1 MAAVHSIALDG
12 LAGRPVEVE
21 VDIATGLSAT
31 VVVGLADTT
40 VSEARNRVRSAVV
53 NSGTSW
59 PDTRVTIS
67 LAPSSL
73 PKSGPHYDLAMGLGV
88 FAAKAI
94 VPPELLAGSVFLGE
108 LALDG
113 RLRAVRGVLPATL
126 AAADAGFERVFVP
139 ESNVGEAALVPAV
152 EVVGVRSL
160 RQVVAMLRGE
170 EEPDD
175 PPVPP
180 LGDGAEAGWAA
191 LGAADL
197 DLADVVGQQD
207 ACLAT
212 VIAAAGGHH
221 LLLTGPP
228 GVGKT
233 MLAQRLPA
241 LLPDLDPQDSL
252 EVSALHSLAGVLPPD
267 VPMLVR
273 PPFLEP
279 HHTASAVSVVGGGSR
294 MVRPGAMSLAH
305 HGVLFLDEAPE
316 FAINVLE
323 ALRQPL
329 ESGQVVVSRATQT
342 ATFPARFQLV
352 LAANPCPCGHA
363 GSVMQRCECSAPMRR
378 RYADRLSGPIRDR
391 IDIHRTLVEP
401 SRRELGEALV
411 TTPSMTDLVE
421 RVAVARRRQRE
432 RFAGTAWRVNG
443 SVPGVELRK
452 VWPAHD
458 DGTRLLERQVRGHKI
473 TPRSADRVLR
483 LAWSV
488 ADLCDHDRPTID
500 DVQTALDLRRGS
512 PLGGDVL
519 RLLEAA

>member
-21 VDIATGLSAT
+21 VDIASGLSAT
-31 VVVGLADTT
+31 VVVGLADAT

-59 PDTRVTIS
+59 PDTRVTIN

-88 FAAKAI
+88 FAAKAV
-94 VPPELLAGSVFLGE
+94 VPVETLSGTVFLGE

-113 RLRAVRGVLPATL
+113 RLRPVRGVLPATL
-126 AAADAGFERVFVP
+126 AAAEAGFERVVVP
-139 ESNVGEAALVPAV
+139 ESNVNEARLVPSID
-152 EVVGVRSL
+152 VVGVRSL

-180 LGDGAEAGWAA
+180 LSETGDGWNGVTPSGE
-191 LGAADL
+191 L
-197 DLADVVGQQD
+197 DLTDVVGQDD

-212 VIAAAGGHH
+212 VIAASGGHH

-241 LLPDLDPQDSL
+241 LLPDLDPNDSL
-252 EVSALHSLAGVLPPD
+252 EVSALHSLAGVLPSD
-267 VPMLVR
+267 LPMLVR

-279 HHTASAVSVVGGGSR
+279 HHTASAAAVVGGGSR
-294 MVRPGAMSLAH
+294 VVRPGAMSLAH

-316 FAINVLE
+316 FASNVLE

-329 ESGQVVVSRATQT
+329 ESGQVVVSRAAQT
-342 ATFPARFQLV
+342 AVFPARFQLV
-352 LAANPCPCGHA
+352 LATNPCPCGHA
-363 GSVMQRCECSAPMRR
+363 GSVMQRCECPAATRR

-401 SRRELGEALV
+401 SRRDLAHGLLTRPTTAELAG
-411 TTPSMTDLVE
+411 
-421 RVAVARRRQRE
+421 RVAEARRRQR
-432 RFAGTAWRVNG
+432 RRLVDTPWRVNAA
-443 SVPGVELRK
+443 VPGVELRK
-452 VWPAHD
+452 AWPAHD
-458 DGTRLLERQVRGHKI
+458 DGSRMLEQQVRGHKV

-483 LAWSV
+483 LAWSI
-488 ADLCDHDRPTID
+488 ADLCGHDRPTID
-500 DVQTALDLRRGS
+500 DVQAALDLRRGS
-512 PLGGDVL
+512 AIGGELLG
-519 RLLEAA
+519 LLEAA